1 MYKYKVQYR
10 VYLSTSKP
18 GDNHPHLSG
27 RKDLEFK
34 LNERLVKDG
43 PGRWKNTLINIIKQ
57 NDPSVTYVYDDMI
70 LKDLGFEN
78 DNKSNDYREISQEEK
93 DSIYASKVE
102 ENRISRE
109 ARWAEK
115 DRQRESDERQR
126 LIDIQEQR
134 LRDERDAK
142 ERAER
147 RARAN
152 ELRSQGKNFQAF
164 LVEFQN
170 GVIAGSV
177 IIGFAL
183 FFFFFNLYKDGNKA
197 DAMKI
202 NSELEQI
209 EDSVK
214 IYINN
219 KNYDKALFL
228 ANKLVHSSHEDMEHL
243 DFDAWSGYPKF
254 DEYWTK
260 KREEYKKIILNKGV
274 LNSDEK
280 TLENSK
286 EENTESIDSE
296 ETPIDEG
303 NYNEIESD
311 TIINQ
316 EGLDPEYQE
325 N

>member
-18 GDNHPHLSG
+18 GDNHPNLSG

-78 DNKSNDYREISQEEK
+78 DNKSNGYREISQEEK

-219 KNYDKALFL
+219 KNYDKALLL

-260 KREEYKKIILNKGV
+260 KREEYKKIILNKGG

-286 EENTESIDSE
+286 EENSENIVSE

-311 TIINQ
+311 TINNQ

>member
-78 DNKSNDYREISQEEK
+78 DNKSNGYRETSQEEK

-126 LIDIQEQR
+126 LMDIQEQQ

-170 GVIAGSV
+170 GVIMVSLVVGIGLF
-177 IIGFAL
+177 IIFSS
-183 FFFFFNLYKDGNKA
+183 YNKQSNIE

-219 KNYDKALFL
+219 KNYDKALLL

-260 KREEYKKIILNKGV
+260 KREEYKKIILNKGG

-286 EENTESIDSE
+286 EENSENIVSE

-311 TIINQ
+311 TINNH

>member
-219 KNYDKALFL
+219 KNYEKALFL